1 MPFPEAVF
9 YRQDPTT
16 HQVSHITPWHENTT
30 RGRTREQGCRAKRNE
45 AIAETRFWRNA
56 NQLPEISMVEME
68 TLNAVSAA
76 SDGRSFS
83 TRDNLEPLHLSTLV
97 KCRMK
102 GGMDVDCSKWEVG

>member
-1 MPFPEAVF
+1 
-9 YRQDPTT
+9 
-16 HQVSHITPWHENTT
+16 
-30 RGRTREQGCRAKRNE
+30 
-45 AIAETRFWRNA
+45 
-56 NQLPEISMVEME
+56 MVEME